1 MEIGGFSGLLN
12 WPLPRLEATFDPVT
26 IEIINT
32 GSELLLGRIL
42 NTHQQWLCSQLTQA
56 GYTVAR
62 QVLVSDRGED
72 IQQAVREGL
81 SRADLVITTG
91 GLGPTCDD
99 ITRERIAELLGR
111 TLVFDASV
119 SEAIQGFFQSRGRPV
134 PPRTRVEAMVP
145 QGAIVVPNR
154 QGTAPGLMIEAS
166 PNPFRSGGRRSWLV
180 MLPGPPRELRPMF
193 SQEVLP
199 WMGREFPLE
208 TDFVCRTLKTAGI
221 GESNMEELIS
231 APLQHLTSGGM
242 DLGFCARV
250 GEVDVRFVARGAD
263 AAAVVAEAEAITR
276 RLAGDAVF
284 GEQDEVLEGVLV
296 RELTRRGQTLALAES
311 CTGGHIA
318 HRITNIPGASAVF
331 LAGYVTYA
339 NVAKARTL
347 GVREESLREFG
358 AVSEVV
364 AREMAE
370 GARRLSGSDWAL
382 SVTGIAGPSG
392 GTPDKPVGTVWMAL
406 AGPDGTEVV
415 QRLNRF
421 DRETFKFTTGQ
432 QALHLLF
439 RQLKRPVQPGPAAAG
454 PA

>member
-1 MEIGGFSGLLN
+1 MAVWAEALSALAFAGFRGTV
-12 WPLPRLEATFDPVT
+12 RGVT

-42 NTHQQWLCSQLTQA
+42 NTHQQWLCSRLTQA

-81 SRADLVITTG
+81 GRADLVITTG

-111 TLVFDASV
+111 TLVFDEAV
-119 SEAIQGFFQSRGRPV
+119 SESIRSFFVSRGRPV

-166 PNPFRSGGRRSWLV
+166 PNPFRPGGRRSWLV

-193 SQEVLP
+193 DGEVLP
-199 WMGREFPLE
+199 WMAREFPHE
-208 TDFVCRTLKTAGI
+208 TAFVCRTLKTAGI

-231 APLQHLTSGGM
+231 EPLRRLTDAGM

-311 CTGGHIA
+311 CTGGHLA

-339 NVAKARTL
+339 NAAKARTL
-347 GVREESLREFG
+347 GVREETLREFG
-358 AVSEVV
+358 AVSEAV

-370 GARRLSGSDWAL
+370 GARRVSGADWAL

-406 AGPDGTEVV
+406 AGPDGTEVI
-415 QRLNRF
+415 QKLNRF

-439 RQLKRPVQPGPAAAG
+439 RHLMRRKG
-454 PA
+454 

>member
-1 MEIGGFSGLLN
+1 
-12 WPLPRLEATFDPVT
+12 
-26 IEIINT
+26 
-32 GSELLLGRIL
+32 
-42 NTHQQWLCSQLTQA
+42 
-56 GYTVAR
+56 
-62 QVLVSDRGED
+62 
-72 IQQAVREGL
+72 
-81 SRADLVITTG
+81 
-91 GLGPTCDD
+91 
-99 ITRERIAELLGR
+99 
-111 TLVFDASV
+111 
-119 SEAIQGFFQSRGRPV
+119 
-134 PPRTRVEAMVP
+134 
-145 QGAIVVPNR
+145 
-154 QGTAPGLMIEAS
+154 
-166 PNPFRSGGRRSWLV
+166 
-180 MLPGPPRELRPMF
+180 
-193 SQEVLP
+193 
-199 WMGREFPLE
+199 
-208 TDFVCRTLKTAGI
+208 
-221 GESNMEELIS
+221 
-231 APLQHLTSGGM
+231 M

-284 GEQDEVLEGVLV
+284 GEQDEVLEGVIV
-296 RELTRRGQTLALAES
+296 RELTQRGQTLALAES

-339 NVAKARTL
+339 NAAKVRTL

-358 AVSEVV
+358 AVSEAV

-370 GARRLSGSDWAL
+370 GARRASGSDWAL

-439 RQLKRPVQPGPAAAG
+439 RQLKRSLRPDPSAAG

>member
-1 MEIGGFSGLLN
+1 MAFAAF
-12 WPLPRLEATFDPVT
+12 EATFGAVT

-42 NTHQQWLCSQLTQA
+42 NTHQQWLCSRLTQA

-111 TLVFDASV
+111 TLVFDAAV
-119 SEAIQGFFQSRGRPV
+119 SESIQGFFQSRGRPV

-154 QGTAPGLMIEAS
+154 QGTAPGLMMEAS
-166 PNPFRSGGRRSWLV
+166 PNPFRAEGRRSWLV

-193 SQEVLP
+193 DQEVLP
-199 WMGREFPLE
+199 WMSREFPHE
-208 TDFVCRTLKTAGI
+208 TGFVCRTLKTAGI

-296 RELTRRGQTLALAES
+296 RELTQRGQTLALAES

-318 HRITNIPGASAVF
+318 HRITNIPGASAAF

-339 NVAKARTL
+339 NAAKVRTL

-358 AVSEVV
+358 AVSEAV

-370 GARRLSGSDWAL
+370 GARRVSGADWAL

-406 AGPDGTEVV
+406 AGPDGTEAV

-439 RQLKRPVQPGPAAAG
+439 RQLRRPSRPDPSAAG